1 MRLGGVVCENADQ
14 VNINYLH
21 FTVGAD
27 RISELMKFGS
37 PKLARKKYLYNLLM
51 SFFLAEWA
59 FRTIYCKT
67 HYAFPI
73 HINLM
78 LF

>member
-1 MRLGGVVCENADQ
+1 MEIRLYASGGVVCQNADQ

-37 PKLARKKYLYNLLM
+37 PKLTRKNAY
-51 SFFLAEWA
+51 
-59 FRTIYCKT
+59 TIYSC
-67 HYAFPI
+67 HF
-73 HINLM
+73 
-78 LF
+78 F